1 MRYFPKITTLILILI
16 LCFAV
21 PVFANILSDVASGAT
36 NWVIENALASLISI
50 VFMLIGAFFGK
61 TVWGKLAIKAKVP
74 IIELKDVVIKVHQAR
89 LGNSPGGTK
98 ITDTEKDDILKE
110 VEEVVAAVIA
120 VFGEKA
126 SIV

>member
-1 MRYFPKITTLILILI
+1 MRRFTIFIILCLIMI
-16 LCFAV
+16 LCFAI

-50 VFMLIGAFFGK
+50 IFMLIGAFFGK

-89 LGNSPGGTK
+89 LGNSPGGTNSSMRGRNRSRCSRRCQ
-98 ITDTEKDDILKE
+98 
-110 VEEVVAAVIA
+110 VETCWHTRAP
-120 VFGEKA
+120 
-126 SIV
+126 